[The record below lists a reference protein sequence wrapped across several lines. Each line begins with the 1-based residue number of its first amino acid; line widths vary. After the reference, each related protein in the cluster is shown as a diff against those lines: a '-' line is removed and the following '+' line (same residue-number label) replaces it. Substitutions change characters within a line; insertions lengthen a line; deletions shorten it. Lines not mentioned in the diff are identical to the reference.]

1 MRATRVALP
10 EHLASDDCAGIA
22 AEVGIG
28 PVHPL
33 HGEAQWP
40 AAVGRGE
47 FDAFQMRD
55 QGGAIVPG
63 HFGSGAGEVQAG
75 AGGHRDGGE
84 AGKAHAFGNS
94 CVFIDDGAEAGF
106 VEIDQ
111 VHLVHGQHDVANAHQ
126 RGDEAVAAGLRQ
138 QALGGI
144 DQDDGEIGGGGAGGH
159 VAGIL
164 FVAGRIGDNEAAAR
178 GGEEAPGDID
188 GDALLAFGLQPVE
201 QQRIINLA
209 AGGAMLAAVIRQRAQ
224 RVVHDGLAVV
234 QQAAD
239 QRGLAVV
246 Y

>member
-1 MRATRVALP
+1 MAG
-10 EHLASDDCAGIA
+10 HDGAGIA

-40 AAVGRGE
+40 GGIGGSE
-47 FDAFQMRD
+47 LDAFQMRD
-55 QGGAIVPG
+55 QGGALIPG
-63 HFGSGAGEVQAG
+63 HLGSVAGEVQAG

-84 AGKAHAFGNS
+84 AGKAQAFGNS

-144 DQDDGEIGGGGAGGH
+144 DQDDRQIGGGGAGGH
-159 VAGIL
+159 VARIL
-164 FVAGRIGDNEAAAR
+164 LVAGRIGDDEAAAR
-178 GGEEAPGDID
+178 RGEEAPGDID
-188 GDALLAFGLQPVE
+188 GDALLALGLQAIQ
-201 QQRIINLA
+201 QQRVIDLA
-209 AGGAMLAAVIRQRAQ
+209 AGGAMLAAVIGQRAQ

-234 QQAAD
+234 QKAAD
-239 QRGLAVV
+239 ERGLAVV
-246 Y
+246 H